1 MKLAFDRFEPRDG
14 KLSRMVHRA
23 EWDRKASLLPVVKEV
38 FGRPVKDEDSSKLS
52 YIFAEVEPELNFNHA
67 FLWSYRD

>member
-1 MKLAFDRFEPRDG
+1 
-14 KLSRMVHRA
+14 MVLGTER
-23 EWDRKASLLPVVKEV
+23 DRKASLLSGVKEV
-38 FGRPVKDEDSSKLS
+38 FGRPIQDEDSSKLS